1 MSAQVLGD
9 SSASVSASAS
19 ATRSVMLAPYNQAV
33 PLIIASVAVGT
44 SIVNRTPI
52 KLVGHLVGAL
62 IVGLIA
68 AVFGIAALRAN
79 RFVTGFLGYTVGYVY
94 ACFKNGIPDAF
105 IITGISV
112 GFAVLLG
119 INMATSDLG
128 SVYLFTML
136 VSMGLGVGGVYAADA
151 LWGSRGVYDFKGCS
165 CEDCANANQ
174 CPSKSG
180 DGSGP
185 KMFARRIS

>member
-9 SSASVSASAS
+9 SSASASASAS
-19 ATRSVMLAPYNQAV
+19 SSVSVMVGPYNQAI

-52 KLVGHLVGAL
+52 KLAGHLVGAL

-68 AVFGIAALRAN
+68 ALASN
-79 RFVTGFLGYTVGYVY
+79 RFVSAFLGYTVGYVY
-94 ACFKNGIPDAF
+94 TCFKNGIPDAF

-119 INMATSDLG
+119 LNMATSAMSSGLG

-136 VSMGLGVGGVYAADA
+136 VSIGLGVGGVYAAAA
-151 LWGSRGVYDFKGCS
+151 LWGSPGVYDFKGCS
-165 CEDCANANQ
+165 CDDCANANQ